1 MNAKII
7 VISSCKE
14 CPYLGYTE
22 SDWYCKRMPMSSETW
37 RKIDDVSIIHEL
49 CPLSDKPRWRM

>member
-1 MNAKII
+1 MYAKII

-14 CPYLGYTE
+14 CPYLRHTE
-22 SDWYCKRMPMSSETW
+22 SNWYCEKMPMSSETW

-49 CPLSDKPRWRM
+49 CPLFDKPHWRM